1 MDRRELRAALSRAGV
16 ADGYYRI
23 EGVHE
28 PVPTPTDFLFLRQA
42 SDGGGRPA
50 RTNAVRTRSSP
61 GTRANRPPASISSAC
76 FSEERAEGEGMGPEG
91 EHCNPYG

>member
-1 MDRRELRAALSRAGV
+1 MDRRELRDALRAAGV

-42 SDGGGRPA
+42 SDGGWETGAYERGAYEVIA
-50 RTNAVRTRSSP
+50 RHP
-61 GTRANRPPASISSAC
+61 GEAQAC
-76 FSEERAEGEGMGPEG
+76 AHLLRLLLP
-91 EHCNPYG
+91 

>member
-1 MDRRELRAALSRAGV
+1 MDRRELRAALGRAGV

-42 SDGGGRPA
+42 SDGGWETGAYERGTYEVIA
-50 RTNAVRTRSSP
+50 RYPSEQAACEHLLRLLLRGADGAGGHAVR
-61 GTRANRPPASISSAC
+61 G
-76 FSEERAEGEGMGPEG
+76 
-91 EHCNPYG
+91 

>member
-1 MDRRELRAALSRAGV
+1 MERRELHAVLSEAGV

-42 SDGGGRPA
+42 SDGAWETGVYERGTYEVIARHPSEQIACAHLLRLLQGPPCDQPA
-50 RTNAVRTRSSP
+50 
-61 GTRANRPPASISSAC
+61 
-76 FSEERAEGEGMGPEG
+76 
-91 EHCNPYG
+91 H

>member
-1 MDRRELRAALSRAGV
+1 MNRRELHAALSRAGV

-42 SDGGGRPA
+42 SDGVWETGAYERGTYEIIA
-50 RTNAVRTRSSP
+50 RHPSEQD
-61 GTRANRPPASISSAC
+61 AC
-76 FSEERAEGEGMGPEG
+76 GHLLRLLL
-91 EHCNPYG
+91 

>member
-1 MDRRELRAALSRAGV
+1 MDRRELYAALSRAGV

-42 SDGGGRPA
+42 PDGVWETGAYERGTYEVIA
-50 RTNAVRTRSSP
+50 RHPSEQA
-61 GTRANRPPASISSAC
+61 AC
-76 FSEERAEGEGMGPEG
+76 
-91 EHCNPYG
+91 EHLLRLLL